1 MADCSLNKEN
11 DRAENKSE
19 KCVTADE
26 EWKCK
31 KVSYFKNIYYFLHL
45 N

>member
-1 MADCSLNKEN
+1 MAGCSLNKEN

-26 EWKCK
+26 EEKSELFK
-31 KVSYFKNIYYFLHL
+31 KIYIISYI
-45 N
+45 